1 MTAHALCFVQKQR
14 GIQDSDDEEGE
25 TGKDAAA
32 GDEDGDGPADGDG
45 QEDEDEDGESVH
57 SSGRM
62 CDMAAAGTAVLG
74 EATAAVDYDVGNIRT
89 GPGSLPVEGGG
100 WGRMRQLQQANTSLL
115 AEPFC
120 DCTCCSCYCV
130 GGRAFCTAGLESSQ
144 RLSAKL

>member
-1 MTAHALCFVQKQR
+1 MPPHPCPCMTAHALCFVQKQR

-45 QEDEDEDGESVH
+45 QEDEDEDGESVD

-74 EATAAVDYDVGNIRT
+74 EATAAVDYDAGNIRT

-100 WGRMRQLQQANTSLL
+100 VGAHASAAASEHFLARRTLL
-115 AEPFC
+115 
-120 DCTCCSCYCV
+120 
-130 GGRAFCTAGLESSQ
+130 
-144 RLSAKL
+144 